1 MINVIIAQSGGP
13 TAAINA
19 TLTGVIRGLYGKKQV
34 GTIYGALHGITGVLE
49 ERFLDLSSSCRENP
63 VFLSKLTRT
72 PAMYLGSC
80 RMKMPEPEENKE
92 IYNQIFSTLQKNQ
105 VGAFFYIGGNDSMD
119 TITKLSNEA
128 KRRNSMIRFVGV
140 PKTIDNDLVLTDH
153 TPGYGSAAKYIA
165 SSMLEIAHDTYIY
178 DLPCVTI
185 VEIMGRDAGW
195 LTASAALARNKYNS
209 TPQLI
214 YLPEIPFHRGVF
226 LKDVKKQLNI
236 SKNVIVAVSEG
247 IRDEQGVYISAKTKT
262 EDKFGHVQLS
272 GVGKALE
279 ELVRREIGVKVRSVE
294 LSILQRCA
302 GHIAS
307 LQDLMESD
315 EEGKKAAEL
324 MLEGYTGVMPA
335 LERVSDE
342 PYCYNIVM
350 RDLIEVANRIRTVPR
365 EWINADGNDVTEDF
379 LSYARP
385 LIRGEIDMEWQN
397 GLPVYLPI
405 IHLKHGVDV

>member
-1 MINVIIAQSGGP
+1 MNVIIAQSGGP

-19 TLTGVIRGLYGKKQV
+19 TLMGVIRGLYSKEQV
-34 GTIYGALHGITGVLE
+34 GIIYGALHGITGVLE
-49 ERFLDLSSSCRENP
+49 ENFLNLSSLCKEDP
-63 VFLSKLTRT
+63 LFLSKLTRT

-80 RMKMPEPEENKE
+80 RMKMPDAEEKRE
-92 IYNQIFSTLQKNQ
+92 IYDQIFSTLQKNQ

-119 TITKLSNEA
+119 TIAKLANEA
-128 KRRNSMIRFVGV
+128 KHRNSMIRFIGV

-195 LTASAALARNKYNS
+195 LTASAALARNEYNE

-214 YLPEIPFHRGVF
+214 YLPEIPFHRGAF
-226 LKDVKKQLNI
+226 LKDIKNQLNK

-279 ELVRREIGVKVRSVE
+279 ELVRREIGTKVRSIE

-302 GHIAS
+302 GHVAS
-307 LQDLMESD
+307 LQDLMESA
-315 EEGKKAAEL
+315 EEGGKAAEM
-324 MLEGYTGVMPA
+324 MLKGYTGVMPA
-335 LERVSDE
+335 LDRISDE
-342 PYCYNIVM
+342 PYRYNIVM
-350 RDLIEVANRIRTVPR
+350 RDLVDVANCIRTIPR
-365 EWINADGNDVTEDF
+365 EWIDVDGNDVTEEF

-405 IHLKHGVDV
+405 SHLNHGVIV